1 VIWKKN
7 YHKVQNW
14 YELVINFLN
23 DFEKMNDEMSTKSN
37 ILLMASIMT
46 VFGIMM
52 IPEDISAT
60 SNQVTVTPINEEVSL
75 EKTITTMSVPED
87 NKLPWGIVRGEASDV
102 AERYPVIIQM
112 YKGNDPVHFAQVDA
126 KGDGSYEYKFRV
138 GSLDSNSGE
147 FVNIFSGDYTVKI
160 YKVIP
165 NTDALV

>member
-1 VIWKKN
+1 
-7 YHKVQNW
+7 
-14 YELVINFLN
+14 
-23 DFEKMNDEMSTKSN
+23 MSTKSN

-52 IPEDISAT
+52 IPGDISAT

-112 YKGNDPVHFAQVDA
+112 YKGEDPVHFAQVDA

-138 GSLDSNSGE
+138 RSLDSNTGE
-147 FVNIFSGDYTVKI
+147 FVNIFNGDYTVKI
-160 YKVIP
+160 YKLIRDT
-165 NTDALV
+165 NGLV